1 MQSAVLGMGLSLVAM
16 GFAAFAVGCPAYGA
30 LLQEGIDLAVI
41 LNALRALRTER
52 GDPDAEASTQRNW
65 CNASAVVV
73 RTDAR
78 RSSVLREAAQQ
89 VSAGDRSAGLQTLRI
104 ADDFLQ
110 DTLLPHEDAEDKAL
124 YPALAGRLGGPEA
137 TATMSRM
144 HGEIHRL
151 AQRLHSHRG
160 MADAAGAV
168 TDEQSDDLLACLYGL
183 YALLCLH
190 FVQEEENFSVLAPNL
205 DQ

>member
-1 MQSAVLGMGLSLVAM
+1 M
-16 GFAAFAVGCPAYGA
+16 
-30 LLQEGIDLAVI
+30 
-41 LNALRALRTER
+41 
-52 GDPDAEASTQRNW
+52 
-65 CNASAVVV
+65 
-73 RTDAR
+73 
-78 RSSVLREAAQQ
+78 
-89 VSAGDRSAGLQTLRI
+89 RI

-124 YPALAGRLGGPEA
+124 YPALAGPLGGPEA

-190 FVQEEENFSVLAPNL
+190 FVQEEENFFVLAPNL